1 MKKRILLTLLLCVA
15 ILFSFVACNSES
27 SMGENGAAMDGG
39 YGAPE
44 SNGKDEGLAASN
56 RKIITTVN
64 ERVETEAYDA
74 LIEGLKTAVAEAGGY
89 FVSSNYSG
97 NGVEDDDARRAS
109 FEIRIPAEKLSAF
122 TGKVGT
128 LGTVLS
134 YKETANDVTLAYVD
148 IESRIAVLE
157 AEETALLAILKGAT
171 KTSDILDIRD
181 SLTDTQSELASLRAQ
196 KRTYDTLIAYS
207 TVHLTVNEVARARS
221 EDDSFF
227 SEIADDFMT
236 SLDIVGSFFRGLAVF
251 LLGSSP
257 ILLLIAAIGVG
268 IFFLRRF
275 FARRKAEKENAEK
288 LQTEKRE
295 EQDPKEK

>member
-15 ILFSFVACNSES
+15 ILFSFVACNSDAP
-27 SMGENGAAMDGG
+27 MGGNGAATDGG

-44 SNGKDEGLAASN
+44 SNDKGESLGATD

-64 ERVETEAYDA
+64 ERVETEEYDA
-74 LIEGLKTAVAEAGGY
+74 LIKGLKTAVAEAGGY

-97 NGVEDDDARRAS
+97 NGVEEDDARRAS

-128 LGTVLS
+128 LGTVLN

-227 SEIADDFMT
+227 SEIGDDFMT